1 VRLSTFFLALPS
13 ALATLAAAC
22 GPVAQNGA
30 HPMLDLPETA
40 APIAVLTASASA
52 SPPIEAPMQVRSHG
66 EKNTSVVPSR
76 FDRELSALGLDPK
89 KLPPFASMTL
99 DQKKGLMPL
108 FAKSLGYAKAGDEGC
123 SGCHVVGDYK
133 VETRNRALSRQMY
146 DRWSVGLEVFTP
158 SLGVQPQKT
167 VGVTLFC
174 DSCHEAKPKVLDR
187 SDTAA
192 LKTFMKA
199 EYGDKLLRRD
209 EQPTSCATC
218 HGEDLEISIFDKL
231 WKIKPEAAA
240 AAPSPAAPGASKKP
254 PISPQ

>member
-1 VRLSTFFLALPS
+1 
-13 ALATLAAAC
+13 
-22 GPVAQNGA
+22 
-30 HPMLDLPETA
+30 MLDLPETA
-40 APIAVLTASASA
+40 APIAVVTASASA
-52 SPPIEAPMQVRSHG
+52 SPPIEAPMQVRPHG

-76 FDRELSALGLDPK
+76 FDREISALGLDPK
-89 KLPPFASMTL
+89 KLPRFASMTL

-108 FAKSLGYAKAGDEGC
+108 FAKSLGYAKEGDPGC
-123 SGCHVVGDYK
+123 SGCHVVSDYRR
-133 VETRNRALSRQMY
+133 ETRNRALSRQMY

-158 SLGVQPQKT
+158 SVGVQPQKT

-192 LKTFMKA
+192 LKTFMKV

-231 WKIKPEAAA
+231 WKIERGTAT
-240 AAPSPAAPGASKKP
+240 AAPSEPLHQAGKKP
-254 PISPQ
+254 PNSPK